1 MFYTEKLNNH
11 LEEIDKSA
19 EEMFEQLVKQLSA
32 IEGVTEDLKATD
44 QMVWVAKMNNIRSR
58 ANEIVYQE
66 LIYQ

>member
-11 LEEIDKSA
+11 LEEIDHSA

-32 IEGVTEDLKATD
+32 IEGVTVDLKATD

>member
-11 LEEIDKSA
+11 LKEINQSA
-19 EEMFEQLVKQLSA
+19 EEMFEQLVKLLSA

>member
-1 MFYTEKLNNH
+1 MFYTEKLNNP
-11 LEEIDKSA
+11 LEEIDQSA

>member
-11 LEEIDKSA
+11 LEGIDQSA
-19 EEMFEQLVKQLSA
+19 EEKFEQLVKQLST

-58 ANEIVYQE
+58 ANEIVYQK